1 MTHILVVDDEP
12 DILRFLS
19 ALLERQDEMRVT
31 TARRSSVARAV
42 LTRESVDLIIA
53 DARMP
58 GESGVALA
66 LAAAEFGVPTIIMT
80 GDRPWALAQGA
91 PPESLLDKPF
101 DASELQARVEQQLD
115 AIRRSATPR

>member
-12 DILRFLS
+12 DILRFLT
-19 ALLERQDEMRVT
+19 ALLEQQNETRVT
-31 TARRSSVARAV
+31 TARRSSVARSV
-42 LTRESVDLIIA
+42 LMRESVDLIIA

-80 GDRPWALAQGA
+80 GDRLWALAQGA

-101 DASELQARVEQQLD
+101 DAEELQARISQQLE
-115 AIRRSATPR
+115 AIRRSSAAR